1 MRQNEGTKMNQLHT
15 KIQKLINQPNN
26 EIQIRLQEFKAL
38 GQKSNNEWFSELCFC
53 LLTAN
58 SKAITAI
65 QIQKDVGEEGF
76 FKKTKEELSFV
87 IRKNKHRFHN
97 KKSEFI
103 ILARK
108 YRNIKDLITP
118 LPSSKAREFL
128 VKNIKGLGFKEASHF
143 LRNVGRDDVAIID
156 RHILRFMKAEN
167 MISDI
172 PKSITPKKYVEFEG
186 MLKQFNIPLDLLDLV
201 IWHQVTGVVLK

>member
-1 MRQNEGTKMNQLHT
+1 MNQLHT

-65 QIQKDVGEEGF
+65 QIQKNVGEEGF
-76 FKKTKEELSFV
+76 FKKTEEELSFV

-156 RHILRFMKAEN
+156 RHILRFMNSEN

-186 MLKQFNIPLDLLDLV
+186 MLKQFNVPLDLLDLV